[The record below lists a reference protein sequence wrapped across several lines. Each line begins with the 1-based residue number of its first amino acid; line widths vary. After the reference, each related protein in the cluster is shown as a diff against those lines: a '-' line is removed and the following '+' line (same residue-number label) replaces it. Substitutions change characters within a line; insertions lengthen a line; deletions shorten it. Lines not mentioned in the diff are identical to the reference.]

1 MTFCTLWISLTLLSH
16 DFVTCNPKFF
26 FIEKDDDTSR
36 PDSHSDQNYYE
47 YYSSEEYVDEE
58 PVEEYDVALRE
69 EAKDEDKRWKSN
81 KWKKLVIDGHKLKY
95 KKSFESEIFRSNAN
109 NPIQETNSKNCFTLI
124 PLNSYRVSGSSINQ
138 LLFGIFP
145 MFLACLDYSRWAN
158 FWSS

>member
-26 FIEKDDDTSR
+26 FIEKYDDISR

-95 KKSFESEIFRSNAN
+95 EKSFESEIFRSNAN
-109 NPIQETNSKNCFTLI
+109 NPIQETNSKNFFTLM

-145 MFLACLDYSRWAN
+145 IVLACLDYSRLAN